1 MTENASTDTVAVVK
15 KRRSE
20 TFSRRINEIVFDHL
34 NRMNRIAPNE
44 SVDRVQSY
52 LAGLD
57 IALIDSGAENG
68 LQTLV
73 LRLGNQSSALFVF
86 RIDDF
91 LKDLAAFCGKRIS
104 SLYIIETKPDVR
116 NEQRCLSTLEI
127 NFGGKSLA
135 QWAQIPGGT
144 GLGIHVVTMKNSGNV
159 RENVVKALHLTRL
172 EDGTSEL
179 DVELPE
185 LVDLFE
191 NAMKNNFNEVLI
203 DWLRTEMKTSE
214 VKFSAQQEAF
224 RMITERFAS
233 RITSEK
239 RRKK

>member
-1 MTENASTDTVAVVK
+1 MMTVDK
-15 KRRSE
+15 KRRSDL
-20 TFSRRINEIVFDHL
+20 FSRRINEIIFAHL
-34 NRMNRIAPNE
+34 KRMNRIAPNE

-57 IALIDSGAENG
+57 VALIDSGAENN
-68 LQTLV
+68 LKTLV

-91 LKDLAAFCGKRIS
+91 LKDLASFCGKHIF
-104 SLYIIETKPDVR
+104 SLYVIETKPDIR
-116 NEQRCLSTLEI
+116 NEQQCLSTLEI

-135 QWAQIPGGT
+135 QWTKMPNGA
-144 GLGIHVVTMKNSGNV
+144 GLGIHVVTMKNSSEV
-159 RENVVKALHLTRL
+159 QENVVKALHLTRL
-172 EDGTSEL
+172 EDGTSVL

-191 NAMKNNFNEVLI
+191 NSMKNNFNKTLI
-203 DWLRTEMKTSE
+203 DWLRKEMKTSE

-224 RMITERFAS
+224 RVIIDQFTS
-233 RITSEK
+233 QIISGPVTSEK
-239 RRKK
+239 LPQ